1 MAMSMY
7 VQMGD
12 IKGESVES
20 HHKDWIDVLSW
31 TWGMT
36 QTGSGHT
43 GGGNSTAKVSVRDVS
58 FTKHVDKAT
67 PNLIKWC
74 CSGKAIDKVTLAANK
89 SPGWDYLVLEMKDV
103 LISSVT
109 SGGTGQDER
118 LIETVTLNFKSFMV
132 KYTQQ
137 TDKGLKGTVIP
148 AGWNIATNAEV

>member
-20 HHKDWIDVLSW
+20 NHKDWIDVLSW

-43 GGGNSTAKVSVRDVS
+43 GTGNSTAKVSVRDVS
-58 FTKHVDKAT
+58 FTKYVDKAT
-67 PNLIKWC
+67 PNLIKQC
-74 CSGKAIDKVTLAANK
+74 CSGKAIGAVTLASNK
-89 SPGWDYLVLEMKDV
+89 SQGWDYLVLEMKEV

-118 LIETVTLNFKSFMV
+118 LIETVTLNFKSFTV
-132 KYTQQ
+132 KYTPQ
-137 TDKGLKGTVIP
+137 TDKGDKGAEIP
-148 AGWNIATNAEV
+148 AKWNIAANSEA